1 VPTRSRPLLPLLLVL
16 AFTLA
21 ACQSG
26 SGGSP
31 ADSQPAKGVT
41 TVEAKDLKFLPP
53 AIEVAP
59 GTEVTWRFDDGSV
72 PHDVKGDGFA
82 SEIQSRGTFSHRF
95 TQPGEFRYKCT
106 LHAGMEGRVVVA
118 AGDIG

>member
-1 VPTRSRPLLPLLLVL
+1 MSTRSRPLLPLLLVL

-26 SGGSP
+26 SAASP
-31 ADSQPAKGVT
+31 ADSQPVKGVT

-59 GTEVTWRFDDGSV
+59 GTEVTWRFDDGSI

-95 TQPGEFRYKCT
+95 TQVGEFRYKCT

-118 AGDIG
+118 GGDG